1 MKLLNYLT
9 INLRLFI
16 NTLFSLTFLIAI
28 AYVAWWSLA
37 EVKSKTLEIQ
47 QIQQNQTMKL
57 ADLQRMLIQ
66 TIQNANEYVLEST
79 SNNNQ
84 NFNQSIDLLKKL
96 ALEIA
101 ELTVDDQ
108 QKAEID
114 SLQTMLMEYKKSINS
129 SVYLQGEIS
138 RTLKYGID
146 PAIHKLNTSIMTL
159 TNFNVTVNNPS
170 LTAVLESLVE
180 RVKNSQSQ
188 VAKLVTSRD
197 VTVLK
202 EFNQKGLGDQSE
214 KDIRVIE
221 SLLSS
226 EDDLTE
232 VLERLADSRDGF
244 QESFKDIKDY
254 LVTIKENNQTLIRL
268 VNDANEVMKSVS
280 TSSNQATLN
289 HLSSLTLLSKEQTRW
304 VVVISGMAV
313 LMMLIFNAMLV
324 ASITSPLRKVRLR
337 IAEIAET
344 GNLSL
349 WRPLKGKNE
358 LVDMSFSIHVLMAE
372 FQQLTDELK
381 MVGQGLSSGDFNVAL
396 QQEYHGDLLTL
407 KNEFNDSILQI
418 RSTMSAIQEM
428 SQALRD
434 GRLDFVEDA
443 SFYTGDYRK
452 VVASLNAAFAVQKL
466 AIASVKDVMMGMNQ
480 GDFSQRI
487 ECEMPGDLTLLKDYL
502 NQALHKLEEAIVDK
516 SNTLMHFKQG
526 NFAYKTHGEFDGKL
540 NELRENM
547 DIMANHISRMLSEVQ
562 VASSHAVNG
571 VKEISMGNQ
580 DLSQRVS
587 AQAISIQSTLNHME
601 QMIQQVQKTSDNATS
616 VNQKSQEAKKNTV
629 SGADIVNRM
638 FEAIQEIEKT
648 SVDISSFTQVIDDIA
663 FQTNLLA
670 LNAAVEAARA
680 GEQGRGF
687 AVVASEVRSLASKS
701 AEAASSIQH
710 LTKHSIEKVK
720 QGIELS
726 RLTKQAFEEN
736 ASSID
741 EISSMM
747 DGMQHSL
754 KQQTAGINEVSESLQ
769 QINDVTQ
776 QNAALVE
783 EVAQTSESII
793 TSVQGVEERLQ
804 SFKLRQAS
812 EVANDVILH
821 GVVKTA

>member
-16 NTLFSLTFLIAI
+16 NTLFSLAFLIAI

-37 EVKSKTLEIQ
+37 DVKSKTLELQ

-66 TIQNANEYVLEST
+66 TIQNANEYVLDSSSE
-79 SNNNQ
+79 NNQ
-84 NFNQSIDLLKKL
+84 NFNQSIDLLKKQ

-101 ELTVDDQ
+101 DLVTDPQ
-108 QKAEID
+108 QKSEINAM
-114 SLQTMLMEYKKSINS
+114 QTILMEYKKSINS
-129 SVYLQGEIS
+129 SVYLKGEIS

-146 PAIHKLNTSIMTL
+146 PAIDKLNRSIMTL
-159 TNFNVTVNNPS
+159 MNFNVTANNPS
-170 LTAVLESLVE
+170 LTTALESLGA

-188 VAKLVTSRD
+188 IAKLVTSRD

-202 EFNQKGLGDQSE
+202 DFNQTGLGDQSE
-214 KDIRVIE
+214 KDIRVLE

-226 EDDLTE
+226 EDDLVE
-232 VLERLADSRDGF
+232 VLEKLVDSRDGF
-244 QESFKDIKDY
+244 QESFRDIKDY
-254 LVTIKENNQTLIRL
+254 LVTVKENNQTLIRL
-268 VNDANEVMKSVS
+268 VNDANEIMKKVS
-280 TSSNQATLN
+280 ISSNQATLD

-304 VVVISGMAV
+304 VVVISGMAA
-313 LMMLIFNAMLV
+313 LMMLVFNALLV
-324 ASITSPLRKVRLR
+324 SSITSPLRKVRLR

-349 WRPLKGKNE
+349 WRPLKGQNE
-358 LVDMSFSIHVLMAE
+358 LVDMSLSIHALMTE

-381 MVGQGLSSGDFNVAL
+381 IVGHGLSSGDFKVAL

-418 RSTMSAIQEM
+418 KNTMSAIQEM
-428 SQALRD
+428 SQALKE
-434 GRLDFVEDA
+434 GQLDFEEDA
-443 SFYTGDYRK
+443 SVYKGDYCK
-452 VVASLNAAFAVQKL
+452 VVASLNAAFVVQKL
-466 AIASVKDVMMGMNQ
+466 AIASVKDVMMSMNQ

-487 ECEMPGDLTLLKDYL
+487 VCDMPGDLTLLKDYL
-502 NQALHKLEEAIVDK
+502 NQALHKLEEAIIDK

-526 NFAYKTHGEFDGKL
+526 DFAYKTPGEFDGKL

-562 VASSHAVNG
+562 IASSHAVNG

-601 QMIQQVQKTSDNATS
+601 QMILQVKHTSDNAVT
-616 VNQKSQEAKKNTV
+616 VNQKSQDAKKNTV

-648 SVDISSFTQVIDDIA
+648 SMDISSFTQVIDDIA

-687 AVVASEVRSLASKS
+687 AVVASEVRNLAGKS

-736 ASSID
+736 AASID
-741 EISSMM
+741 EISGMM
-747 DGMQHSL
+747 NGMQHSL
-754 KQQTAGINEVSESLQ
+754 KQQTHGINEVTESLQ

-793 TSVQGVEERLQ
+793 ASVQGVEERLQ

-812 EVANDVILH
+812 EVANDVLML
-821 GVVKTA
+821 GVAKTA